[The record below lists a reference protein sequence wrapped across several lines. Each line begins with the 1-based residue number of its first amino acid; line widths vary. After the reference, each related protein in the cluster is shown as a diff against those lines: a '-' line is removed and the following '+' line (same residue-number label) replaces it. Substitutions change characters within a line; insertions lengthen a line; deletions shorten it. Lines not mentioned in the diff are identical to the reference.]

1 MLFLQSLETTIY
13 CLCKFI
19 TSEHLIGIAS
29 YNIDV
34 AFLCSLFHWYIV
46 FKVHLY
52 YSMPWYWYFISCYC
66 QMMLH
71 CLAISRCIYPFSRM
85 PASNA
90 RSPKLTSLQPWNYL
104 LCVMSLPIVLGYI
117 PWNLEPKKTFFPQVT
132 VVRTNWNWKT
142 IDLFLT

>member
-104 LCVMSLPIVLGYI
+104 LWCPCPLCWAIFPGNLSQRTPSSLRLLLSGQIEI
-117 PWNLEPKKTFFPQVT
+117 ERQ
-132 VVRTNWNWKT
+132 
-142 IDLFLT
+142 LTYF